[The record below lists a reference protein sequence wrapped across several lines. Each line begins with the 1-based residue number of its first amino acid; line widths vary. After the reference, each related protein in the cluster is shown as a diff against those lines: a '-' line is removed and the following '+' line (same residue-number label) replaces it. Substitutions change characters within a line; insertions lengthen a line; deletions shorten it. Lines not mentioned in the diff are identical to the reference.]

1 MDLGGQALIEGVLI
15 KSKEKIAIAIRKK
28 GKIETKIDPT
38 PNFSK
43 KFSKIPFIR
52 GIIVLIETLYLGIKY
67 LNYSAEQQL
76 EKEEKISKLET
87 IFSISLSLVISI
99 ALFVIAPLVISKFL
113 AKDRILFS
121 IIDGILR
128 IVIFILFLFII
139 SLSKDIKRTFQYHG
153 AEHKAV
159 YCYENGKKL
168 TVENAKRFS
177 RLHARCGTSF
187 LFIVLIVSIL
197 LFSALPSAVAYAYP
211 AFAKMNFLAK
221 RAVLVSLRI
230 LMIPVIAAVG
240 YELLKLGAKFERNF
254 FVRILLMPGLF
265 VQRLTTREPSSK
277 QIEVAIR
284 ALKEIL
290 RLEKASRG

>member
-159 YCYENGKKL
+159 SCFEANQALTIKNVKKYS
-168 TVENAKRFS
+168 T
-177 RLHARCGTSF
+177 LHPRCGTSF
-187 LFIVLIVSIL
+187 IIYLLFISIIVFSIVWSEHFYIRLLQRIVL
-197 LFSALPSAVAYAYP
+197 
-211 AFAKMNFLAK
+211 
-221 RAVLVSLRI
+221 
-230 LMIPVIAAVG
+230 IPVIASLS
-240 YELLKLGAKFERNF
+240 YELLKFAAKRKNSL
-254 FVRILLMPGLF
+254 INKIIIAPGLLI
-265 VQRLTTREPSSK
+265 QKLTTKEPDND
-277 QIEVAIR
+277 QIEVAIS
-284 ALKEIL
+284 AV
-290 RLEKASRG
+290 KAVIK